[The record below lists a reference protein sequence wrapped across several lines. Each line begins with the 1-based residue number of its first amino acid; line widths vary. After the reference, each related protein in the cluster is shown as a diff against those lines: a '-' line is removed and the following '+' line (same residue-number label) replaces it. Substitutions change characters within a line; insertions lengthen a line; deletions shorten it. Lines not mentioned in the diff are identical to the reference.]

1 MKVEDSKLSE
11 PNDGEA
17 EVEIPTE
24 FLITKSDDPIEAI
37 RKAIYGDSTTLHE
50 KKEAKFS
57 KRELF
62 FVQPMRI

>member
-1 MKVEDSKLSE
+1 MKVEDGKLSE

-37 RKAIYGDSTTLHE
+37 SKAIYGDSTTLHE
-50 KKEAKFS
+50 KKRGQVFP
-57 KRELF
+57 RESYSLSN
-62 FVQPMRI
+62 Q